1 MEKEDQEKY
10 LPVIDPIV
18 RYVCDG
24 DTGDT
29 TIYPAHYF
37 GMRSMAYL
45 EVFPPS
51 LGPAIGNMIYE
62 MRELV
67 SLMAEIS
74 PYPPREA
81 GLFQY
86 SYLWLFGPL
95 YSGVGGTASV
105 LWDVLRRYAR
115 QILASDAWTLDYPML
130 SFEDMSK
137 LLSSRA

>member
-1 MEKEDQEKY
+1 MDDAADRSRAGRIEERQTVWHSILLFFAMEKEDQEKY

-86 SYLWLFGPL
+86 S
-95 YSGVGGTASV
+95 
-105 LWDVLRRYAR
+105 
-115 QILASDAWTLDYPML
+115 
-130 SFEDMSK
+130 
-137 LLSSRA
+137 